1 MAQQVH
7 PEAKKFLD
15 VVADAPPMDTL
26 SVQQIRDNL
35 DQAIPLT
42 GDGIEMVR
50 VEDRK
55 IAGVPV
61 RVYTPNLTDSPQPC
75 VIYFHGG
82 GWTTGTLD
90 IADTIVR
97 EISAEAGAI
106 GISVDYRLA
115 PEHPFPAAI
124 DDSLGVVTA
133 VLDGETD
140 LNIDPA
146 KVGVA
151 GDSAGGNI
159 AAVVSQQLRTHSPA
173 LVHQGLA
180 YPCTDLSNL
189 DTPSYREYG
198 DGYFLSDRNL
208 TWYIDQYTRPEQRED
223 VRVSPALNSD
233 LTGLPTTTV
242 IVAECDPLR
251 DQGEAYG
258 RALAEQGNQVT
269 TVRFLGQIHP
279 FIQIGGLIND
289 AHVARQFLGRQ

>member
-7 PEAKKFLD
+7 SGAKKFLD
-15 VVADAPPMDTL
+15 VVAEEPPMDTL

-97 EISAEAGAI
+97 EIAAEAGAI
-106 GISVDYRLA
+106 GSSVDYRLA
-115 PEHPFPAAI
+115 PEHPFP
-124 DDSLGVVTA
+124 
-133 VLDGETD
+133 
-140 LNIDPA
+140 
-146 KVGVA
+146 
-151 GDSAGGNI
+151 I
-159 AAVVSQQLRTHSPA
+159 AAVVSQQLRSHNPA

-180 YPCTDLSNL
+180 YA
-189 DTPSYREYG
+189 
-198 DGYFLSDRNL
+198 
-208 TWYIDQYTRPEQRED
+208 RPEQRED

-242 IVAECDPLR
+242 IVAEMRPIA
-251 DQGEAYG
+251 GSG
-258 RALAEQGNQVT
+258 
-269 TVRFLGQIHP
+269 
-279 FIQIGGLIND
+279 
-289 AHVARQFLGRQ
+289 